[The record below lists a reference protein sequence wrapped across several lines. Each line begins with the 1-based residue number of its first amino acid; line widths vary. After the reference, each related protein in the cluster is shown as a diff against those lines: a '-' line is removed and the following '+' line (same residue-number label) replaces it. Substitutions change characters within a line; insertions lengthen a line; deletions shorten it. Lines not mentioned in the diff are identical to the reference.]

1 MKIKPLSDH
10 ILVQRAQAKDT
21 VKGGIVIPETAKEKP
36 QEAIVKAVGP
46 GKVGEDGKRVP
57 IDASIKTGAR
67 ILIAKYGGSEVKL
80 NDEEYLIIREDD
92 VIGVLD

>member
-10 ILVQRAQAKDT
+10 ILVQRVQAKDT
-21 VKGGIVIPETAKEKP
+21 VKGGIIVPETAKEKP

-46 GKVGEDGKRVP
+46 GKMEEGKRVP
-57 IDASIKTGAR
+57 MDVSVKVGAR
-67 ILIAKYGGSEVKL
+67 VLISKYGGTEFKMD
-80 NDEEYLIIREDD
+80 DEEYLVIREDD

>member
-10 ILVQRAQAKDT
+10 ILVQRVQAKDT
-21 VKGGIVIPETAKEKP
+21 VKGGIIVPETAKEKP

-46 GKVGEDGKRVP
+46 GKMEEGKRVP
-57 IDASIKTGAR
+57 VDASVKAGAR
-67 ILIAKYGGSEVKL
+67 VLITKYGGTEFKMD
-80 NDEEYLIIREDD
+80 DEEYLVIREDD